1 MASDTT
7 VASKSTAAG
16 VGPRKADA
24 PEPAMRGR
32 ALTDSASGQPLL
44 DVRGVTIQYKTQH
57 HLITATYRVSFKVL
71 QGDRFVVVGPS
82 GCGKSTLLKAVGGY
96 LAPTE
101 GDIRLKGELITKP
114 GPDRLMVF
122 QEFDQLLPWMT
133 VLENV
138 VFPLKTTGTL
148 QGKAATERAM
158 HYIEKVKL
166 AEFANSYPH
175 TLSGGMKQRVAIAR
189 GMAMEPDI
197 LLMDEPF
204 AALDALTRTRMQD
217 ELLLLWDEIRFT
229 VLFVTHSI
237 PEAIKLGSRILLL
250 SPHPGQ
256 VKAEIN
262 SVPRGQENSNEAAE
276 LGREIHDML
285 FADQIEEA
293 PHAPNANNPVG

>member
-1 MASDTT
+1 MTRGTRLAFRPASGGGATKNL
-7 VASKSTAAG
+7 SSAAVSG
-16 VGPRKADA
+16 
-24 PEPAMRGR
+24 RGR
-32 ALTDSASGQPLL
+32 ARADADPARALL
-44 DVRGVTIQYKTQH
+44 EVRGVTIQYKTRN
-57 HLITATYRVSFKVL
+57 HLITATYRVGFNVL
-71 QGDRFVVVGPS
+71 QGDRFVMLGPS
-82 GCGKSTLLKAVGGY
+82 GCGKSTVLKAVGGY

-101 GDIRLKGELITKP
+101 GEIRLKGELITKP
-114 GPDRLMVF
+114 GPDRIMVF
-122 QEFDQLLPWMT
+122 QEFDQLLPWKT

-138 VFPLKTTGTL
+138 AFPLKSTGTL
-148 QGKAATERAM
+148 RGKAADERAM

-166 AEFANSYPH
+166 ANFAHSYPH
-175 TLSGGMKQRVAIAR
+175 MLSGGMKQRVAIAR

-217 ELLLLWDEIRFT
+217 ELLALWDETRFT

-237 PEAIKLGSRILLL
+237 PEAIKIGSRILLL

-262 SVPRGQENSNEAAE
+262 SVPRGQENSDEAAA
-276 LGREIHDML
+276 LAREIHQML

-293 PHAPNANNPVG
+293 PNVSNG